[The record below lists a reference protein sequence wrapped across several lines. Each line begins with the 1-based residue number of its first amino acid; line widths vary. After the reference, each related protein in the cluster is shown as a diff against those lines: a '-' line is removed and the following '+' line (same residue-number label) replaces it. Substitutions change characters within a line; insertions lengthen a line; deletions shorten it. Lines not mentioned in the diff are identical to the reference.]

1 VLQAEQGTEGRDQP
15 WRSRGCGLR
24 TAHRILRQSL
34 VRHLA
39 ALACDSCDCHHS
51 SGVASFRAVRKERPS
66 VTRGAFP
73 GNRDLLLGHARF
85 DELATIRLAQ
95 VEVEPDAGVAM
106 SRGASIQEKQRVL
119 LPHRI
124 GLLYFVE
131 QFAGVGELRLKLVSQ
146 IIAYSV
152 AAFLDA
158 GTNRGVDVLRLR
170 PELVT

>member
-1 VLQAEQGTEGRDQP
+1 SGPQPQDRYPRRSPSEENSVLQAEQGTEGRDQP

-34 VRHLA
+34 VTPLA
-39 ALACDSCDCHHS
+39 RRSLACDSCDCHHP
-51 SGVASFRAVRKERPS
+51 SGVASFRAVRKKRPG
-66 VTRGAFP
+66 VARGAFP
-73 GNRDLLLGHARF
+73 GNGDLLFRHPRF

-119 LPHRI
+119 LPNRI

-131 QFAGVGELRLKLVSQ
+131 QFAGVGELR
-146 IIAYSV
+146 
-152 AAFLDA
+152 
-158 GTNRGVDVLRLR
+158 
-170 PELVT
+170 